1 MYPNDQGN
9 IDREKQ
15 LADQTDT
22 IKKVTNWLKEEGLDP
37 QEITHLRKD
46 ARYYG
51 VIISDEPENAEQNE
65 KHIRK
70 AFHVLFPNKRLDSVT
85 ISEIIIFD
93 LLTQKAYS
101 SLSAKRKGILEQH
114 RFYSELKLALLQMN
128 VHFQV
133 KKGIRD
139 LQSLEISDVIFFD
152 GLTKN
157 SLFHTIDRVHNS
169 IEVARIK
176 TAILRDLIFSPEST
190 ITDEH
195 INQE

>member
-1 MYPNDQGN
+1 VYPNDERN

-15 LADQTDT
+15 LADQADT
-22 IKKVTNWLKEEGLDP
+22 IKKVTNWFKEEGLDP
-37 QEITHLRKD
+37 QEITHLRQD

-51 VIISDEPENAEQNE
+51 VIISDQPENAEQNE
-65 KHIRK
+65 KPRRK
-70 AFHVLFPNKRLDSVT
+70 AFHILFPSDRLDSVT

-93 LLTQKAYS
+93 LLTQKAYL
-101 SLSAKRKGILEQH
+101 SLSDKRKGILEQD

-128 VHFQV
+128 VRFQI

-139 LQSLEISDVIFFD
+139 LQSLEAYEVLFFD

-169 IEVARIK
+169 IEIARIK
-176 TAILRDLIFSPEST
+176 STILRDLIFPPEST
-190 ITDEH
+190 VPDERV
-195 INQE
+195 NQG

>member
-1 MYPNDQGN
+1 MYPYDHAN

-15 LADQTDT
+15 LADQADT
-22 IKKVTNWLKEEGLDP
+22 IKKVINWLKEEGLDP

-51 VIISDEPENAEQNE
+51 VIISDEPQNTEQ
-65 KHIRK
+65 KYRRK
-70 AFHVLFPNKRLDSVT
+70 AFHVLFPVERLDVVT

-101 SLSAKRKGILEQH
+101 SLSAKRKGILEQD
-114 RFYSELKLALLQMN
+114 RFYSELKLVLLQMN
-128 VHFQV
+128 VRFQI

-139 LQSLEISDVIFFD
+139 LQSLEVSNVLFFD

-157 SLFHTIDRVHNS
+157 SLFHTIDKVHNS
-169 IEVARIK
+169 IEVARIR
-176 TAILRDLIFSPEST
+176 TGIFRDSIFPPESGVP
-190 ITDEH
+190 DEH
-195 INQE
+195 NNQG